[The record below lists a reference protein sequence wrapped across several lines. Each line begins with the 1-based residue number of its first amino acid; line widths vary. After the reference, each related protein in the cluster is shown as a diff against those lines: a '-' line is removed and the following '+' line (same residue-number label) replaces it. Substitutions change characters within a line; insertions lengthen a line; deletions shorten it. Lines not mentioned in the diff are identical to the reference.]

1 MKNFNLIERLWTDSH
16 EKQRVRGMRR
26 YAAMITLL
34 LTIIPNSVQINMESP
49 ASGLKNEA
57 KRSLT

>member
-1 MKNFNLIERLWTDSH
+1 MKNFLLVNRASTGAKTNFNLIERLWTDSH

-34 LTIIPNSVQINMESP
+34 LTLACGQMW
-49 ASGLKNEA
+49 G
-57 KRSLT
+57 